1 MASRHPTCL
10 SGDISGRASDRAAGR
25 LMCPKARILV
35 VDDEAPIGDIIC
47 TALGKRGYDV
57 IYASD
62 AEAAIDVFHREHIDL
77 FILDVMM
84 PRMDGFAFCEW
95 LRRRSNT
102 PVIMLTAKGSLNDIV
117 RGFDAGADDYIT
129 KPFTMKELEVRVQAI
144 LRRMAWANEQQVE
157 KVLKIGAISVDMES
171 RLVALNGTPIHVTP
185 IEFELLFYLM
195 SHAGQA
201 ISKNVLFR
209 DVWGYDVPEDT
220 NLVEVG
226 IRRLRE
232 KIEQDPS
239 TPEYIL
245 TVRGIGYK
253 FRDAASAGRTS
264 AGAQTIDE
272 GPSGPRGGS

>member
-1 MASRHPTCL
+1 
-10 SGDISGRASDRAAGR
+10 
-25 LMCPKARILV
+25 MCPKARVLV

-47 TALGKRGYDV
+47 AALGKRGYEV
-57 IYASD
+57 IYAGD
-62 AEAAIDVFHREHIDL
+62 AEAAINVFYRERIDL

-144 LRRMAWANEQQVE
+144 LRRMAWADDQQVE
-157 KVLKIGAISVDMES
+157 KVLKIGAISIDMES
-171 RLVALNGTPIHVTP
+171 RLVTINGAPIHLTP

-195 SHAGQA
+195 SHAGQV
-201 ISKNVLFR
+201 ITKNALFR
-209 DVWGYDVPEDT
+209 DVWGYDTPEDT

-239 TPEYIL
+239 LPQYIL

-253 FRDAASAGRTS
+253 FRDALSTDTASETKAAKQQPT
-264 AGAQTIDE
+264 DM
-272 GPSGPRGGS
+272 PGGY